1 LRREISLEV
10 EVGSCSVNCG
20 FPTGIKGVARD
31 LSAIYQ
37 ELLSLMR
44 FFSLILVALVLLPVV
59 SLAPAQAQN
68 PTGDVVMVL
77 PFENTSNKAEHNW
90 VGESFADAL
99 AELLNKPGLSVV
111 SSDEREIA
119 YQRLRL
125 PETVIPSRATSIKLA
140 RQAKATMIVIG
151 SYSVTPPPMKSDNKV
166 PTDAYV
172 QVTARVI
179 KVNEGRTLG
188 EVIDGGWA
196 TRQFDYG
203 APLTTLQD
211 IHGRLAYQ
219 ILYHRDKA
227 LPFSQNQIVQEAT
240 KIPQKAFEAY
250 VKAVQLNLRDEVRAN
265 YLKNALHFYADA
277 LGGAVYP
284 QAAFELGRTYMSL
297 GNWKDATEYFSKLQK
312 KEPHYAEAA
321 FYASLGYTKL
331 GDYGRALAA
340 IVPLSSDVRLIGV
353 YNNAGAIAVQAGRE
367 NKNDAER
374 NRLLTQG
381 SDFLA
386 RAAESGPD
394 DPMVHFNYAFALFLS
409 GKFDDAAE
417 HLRKVITANQQD
429 GPAYFLFSKA
439 LLKTGKTE
447 AAAAA
452 DNQAR
457 RYLQASYAKWETEW
471 QNKQTTSALSLRM
484 RDVLDKSDL
493 ASIKPVAT
501 VESPSSATQDLLAK
515 ARDLYQNGRDDE
527 ALPEIHRVVMIEP
540 TNAEAYLL
548 SGRINLR
555 RSDQEA
561 AIAALK
567 TAIFWDP
574 KLIDAHILLGRIFL
588 ERGDRGEARKYA
600 LSAISI
606 DPNNQ
611 EAIALQ
617 RQVTMAN

>member
-1 LRREISLEV
+1 M
-10 EVGSCSVNCG
+10 
-20 FPTGIKGVARD
+20 RD
-31 LSAIYQ
+31 LRLFSAF
-37 ELLSLMR
+37 LLL
-44 FFSLILVALVLLPVV
+44 FAVV
-59 SLAPAQAQN
+59 SLPTKTLAQN
-68 PTGDVVMVL
+68 PSADVVMVL
-77 PFENTSNKAEHNW
+77 PFENTSNRAEYNW

-99 AELLNKPGLSVV
+99 AELLNKPGLVV
-111 SSDEREIA
+111 VTSDERELA
-119 YQRLRL
+119 YQQLRL
-125 PETVIPSRATSIKLA
+125 PETVIPSRATAIKLA

-151 SYSVTPPPMKSDNKV
+151 SYSVTPPAAPAASEPKNNEK
-166 PTDAYV
+166 PPADAYV

-188 EVIDGGWA
+188 EVLDGGWA

-203 APLTTLQD
+203 GPVTTLQD

-219 ILYHRDKA
+219 ILYQRDKA
-227 LPFSQNQIVQEAT
+227 LPYSQNQIVQEAT

-250 VKAVQLNLRDEVRAN
+250 VKAVQLNLRDEVRAR
-265 YLKNALHFYADA
+265 YLKNALHYYAEA

-284 QAAFELGRTYMSL
+284 QAAFELGRGYMSL
-297 GNWKDATEYFSKLQK
+297 GNWKDATEYFSKVQK

-321 FYASLGYTKL
+321 FYASLGYAKL
-331 GDYGRALAA
+331 GDYGRALATV
-340 IVPLSSDVRLIGV
+340 VPLSTDLPLIGV
-353 YNNAGAIAVQAGRE
+353 YNNAGAVAVQAARE

-374 NRLLTQG
+374 TRLLKQA

-386 RAAESGPD
+386 RAAESAPND
-394 DPMVHFNYAFALFLS
+394 QMVHFNYGYALFLS
-409 GKFDDAAE
+409 GKYADAAE
-417 HLRKVITANQQD
+417 HFRPVITADQRD
-429 GPAYFLFSKA
+429 GQAYFLFAKSLA
-439 LLKTGKTE
+439 KTGKTE

-452 DNQAR
+452 DDQAR
-457 RYLQASYAKWETEW
+457 RYLQSAYAKWETEW
-471 QNKQTTSALSLRM
+471 QKSQTTSGVTLRM
-484 RDVLDKSDL
+484 RDVLNREEVFSLVREKNIT
-493 ASIKPVAT
+493 AEAN
-501 VESPSSATQDLLAK
+501 SPSSATQDLLVK
-515 ARDLYQNGRDDE
+515 ARDLYQAGRDDE
-527 ALPEIHRVVMIEP
+527 ALPELHRVVMIEP

-600 LSAISI
+600 LSAITI

-617 RQVTMAN
+617 RQVTLGN